1 MPTEFEIVSRARD
14 IVRARTDLCPL
25 VAVTLGS
32 GLGALADE
40 MTDTVSVSLSELPD
54 FPVSTAEGHDGR
66 LIFGY
71 LDGIPLVV
79 LKGRVHGYEGYTPQ
93 EVVRPVRLLATLGV
107 RALILTNAA
116 GGIGEGMQ
124 AGDLM
129 LLSDHISSFV
139 HSPLQGPNEGNFG
152 TRFPDMSAVYDPVL
166 RGHALKIAK
175 EENLPLREGV
185 YLQTSGPNYE
195 TPTEIRMYRAL
206 GADAVGMSTAVEA
219 IAARHAGLRI
229 CGISCISNLAA
240 GISPTPLSHEEV
252 QETANR
258 VAPQFRLLIRRLAA
272 AADAEVRA

>member
-1 MPTEFEIVSRARD
+1 MSREFDIISRARD
-14 IVRARTDLCPL
+14 IVLARTALRPL

-40 MTDTVSVSLSELPD
+40 LTDAVSVSLSELPD

-66 LIFGY
+66 LVFGY

-93 EVVRPVRLLATLGV
+93 EVVRPVRLFAALGV
-107 RALILTNAA
+107 RALILTDT
-116 GGIGEGMQ
+116 

-129 LLSDHISSFV
+129 LLCDHISSFV
-139 HSPLQGPNEGNFG
+139 HSPLQGPNEEAFG
-152 TRFPDMSAVYDPVL
+152 TRFPDMSAVYDPEL
-166 RGHALKIAK
+166 RGLALKIAAK
-175 EENLPLREGV
+175 EALPLREGV

-195 TPTEIRMYRAL
+195 TPAEIRMYRTL

-252 QETANR
+252 QATANR
-258 VAPQFRLLIRRLAA
+258 VAPQFRLLVRRLAA

>member
-1 MPTEFEIVSRARD
+1 MSTEFDIISRARD
-14 IVRARTDLCPL
+14 IVWARTSLRPL

-40 MTDTVSVSLSELPD
+40 LTDTVSVSLSELPD

-66 LIFGY
+66 MIFGC

-93 EVVRPVRLLATLGV
+93 EVVRPVRLFASLGV

-116 GGIGEGMQ
+116 GGIGEGMK

-139 HSPLQGPNEGNFG
+139 HSPLQGPNEDDFG

-166 RGHALKIAK
+166 RGHALEIAK
-175 EENLPLREGV
+175 NENIPLHEGI

-195 TPTEIRMYRAL
+195 TPAEIRMYRTL
-206 GADAVGMSTAVEA
+206 GADAVGMSTAPEALVAGHCGMRVVGISCLTNHAAGVTDAKLDHSEVVE
-219 IAARHAGLRI
+219 IAARVHD
-229 CGISCISNLAA
+229 
-240 GISPTPLSHEEV
+240 TF
-252 QETANR
+252 QK
-258 VAPQFRLLIRRLAA
+258 LLEL
-272 AADAEVRA
+272 VLTVF

>member
-1 MPTEFEIVSRARD
+1 MSTEFDIISRARD
-14 IVRARTDLCPL
+14 IVWARTSLRPL

-40 MTDTVSVSLSELPD
+40 LTDTVSVSLSELPD

-66 LIFGY
+66 MIFGC

-93 EVVRPVRLLATLGV
+93 EVVRPVRLFASLGV

-116 GGIGEGMQ
+116 GGIGEGMK

-139 HSPLQGPNEGNFG
+139 PSPLQGPNEDDFG
-152 TRFPDMSAVYDPVL
+152 TRFPDMSAVYDRVL
-166 RGHALKIAK
+166 RGHALEIAK
-175 EENLPLREGV
+175 NENIPLHEGI

-195 TPTEIRMYRAL
+195 TPAEIRMYRTL

-240 GISPTPLSHEEV
+240 GISSTPLSHEEV

-258 VAPQFRLLIRRLAA
+258 VAPKFRLLVRRLAA
-272 AADAEVRA
+272 AADSEVRA

>member
-1 MPTEFEIVSRARD
+1 MSTEFDIISRARD
-14 IVRARTDLCPL
+14 IVWARTSLRPL

-40 MTDTVSVSLSELPD
+40 LTDTVSVSLSDLPD

-66 LIFGY
+66 MIFGC

-93 EVVRPVRLLATLGV
+93 EVVRPVRLFASLGV

-116 GGIGEGMQ
+116 GGIGEGMK

-139 HSPLQGPNEGNFG
+139 HSPLQGPNEDDFG

-166 RGHALKIAK
+166 RGHALEIAK
-175 EENLPLREGV
+175 NENISLHEGI

-195 TPTEIRMYRAL
+195 TPAEIRMYRTL

-240 GISPTPLSHEEV
+240 GISSTPLSHEEV

-258 VAPQFRLLIRRLAA
+258 VAPKFRLLVRRLAA
-272 AADAEVRA
+272 AADSEVRA

>member
-1 MPTEFEIVSRARD
+1 MSTEFDIISRARD
-14 IVRARTDLCPL
+14 IVWARTSLRPL

-40 MTDTVSVSLSELPD
+40 LTDTVSLSELPD

-66 LIFGY
+66 LIFGC

-93 EVVRPVRLLATLGV
+93 EVVRPVRLFASLGV

-116 GGIGEGMQ
+116 GGIGEGMK

-139 HSPLQGPNEGNFG
+139 HSPLQGPNEDDFG

-166 RGHALKIAK
+166 RGHALEIAK
-175 EENLPLREGV
+175 NENIPLHEGI

-195 TPTEIRMYRAL
+195 TPAEIRMYRTL

-240 GISPTPLSHEEV
+240 GISSTPLSHEEV

-258 VAPQFRLLIRRLAA
+258 VAPKFRLLVRRLAA
-272 AADAEVRA
+272 AADSEVRA

>member
-1 MPTEFEIVSRARD
+1 MSTEFDIISRARD
-14 IVRARTDLCPL
+14 IVWARTSLRPL

-40 MTDTVSVSLSELPD
+40 LTDAVSVSLSELPD

-66 LIFGY
+66 MIFGC

-79 LKGRVHGYEGYTPQ
+79 LKGRVHSYEGYTPQ
-93 EVVRPVRLLATLGV
+93 EVVRPVRLFASLGV

-116 GGIGEGMQ
+116 GGIGEGMK

-139 HSPLQGPNEGNFG
+139 HSPLQGPNEDDFG

-166 RGHALKIAK
+166 RGHALEIAK
-175 EENLPLREGV
+175 NENIPLHEGI

-195 TPTEIRMYRAL
+195 TPAEIRMYRTL

-240 GISPTPLSHEEV
+240 GISSTPLSHEEV

-258 VAPQFRLLIRRLAA
+258 VAPKFRLLVRRLAA
-272 AADAEVRA
+272 AADSEVRA

>member
-1 MPTEFEIVSRARD
+1 MSTEFDIISRARD
-14 IVRARTDLCPL
+14 IVWARTSLRPL

-40 MTDTVSVSLSELPD
+40 LTDTVSVSLSDLPD

-66 LIFGY
+66 MIFGC

-79 LKGRVHGYEGYTPQ
+79 LKGRVHSYEGYTPQ
-93 EVVRPVRLLATLGV
+93 EVVRPVRLFASLGV

-116 GGIGEGMQ
+116 GGIGEGMK

-139 HSPLQGPNEGNFG
+139 HSPLQGPNEDDFG

-166 RGHALKIAK
+166 RGHALEIAK
-175 EENLPLREGV
+175 NENIPLHEGI

-195 TPTEIRMYRAL
+195 TPAEIRMYRTL

-240 GISPTPLSHEEV
+240 GISSTPLSHEEV

-258 VAPQFRLLIRRLAA
+258 VAPKFRLLVRRLAA
-272 AADAEVRA
+272 AADSEVRA